1 MEYGFYNHPST
12 DYHIKKKKTQAANNN
27 YTSKNKE
34 SDTKFLDTAGNSYDH
49 FHQ

>member
-12 DYHIKKKKTQAANNN
+12 DYHIKKKQAANNN

-34 SDTKFLDTAGNSYDH
+34 
-49 FHQ
+49 